1 MWNQTEAACCLYLK
15 KNIHAGGRWG
25 VLLYSENPP
34 TDFSKLLHLSL
45 SGFVPWSLALSPSR
59 CLSVRFS
66 FVCVCVWRDWSSAAK
81 RSLRAVLADRLE
93 QEGKKNDKKE
103 RKSPFKKS
111 ANIILLCYAYF
122 WERYMYSI
130 YKKIHI
136 FLLYVVSNKFAL
148 WHGVTSKQ
156 STSTHGCLKQ
166 RPGYFVV
173 MKKEKKS
180 SQQ

>member
-66 FVCVCVWRDWSSAAK
+66 FVCVCVCVWRDWSSAAK

-93 QEGKKNDKKE
+93 QEGKKMTKKRE
-103 RKSPFKKS
+103 SHLLKKVQ
-111 ANIILLCYAYF
+111 ILFYSVMHTFGSDTCTVYIKKYTSSF
-122 WERYMYSI
+122 YML
-130 YKKIHI
+130 
-136 FLLYVVSNKFAL
+136 FQTNLPCDMV
-148 WHGVTSKQ
+148 
-156 STSTHGCLKQ
+156 
-166 RPGYFVV
+166 
-173 MKKEKKS
+173 
-180 SQQ
+180 